1 MLFTCHM
8 IEVVGL
14 KLHGYGLM
22 IGLGI
27 LAASWTSSWLA
38 VKRGYDKKLV
48 DHGLWWVIIP
58 AMIGARL
65 YHVIDY
71 WWYYQE
77 NWMEIVQIWNGGLGI
92 WGGIIGGAIGVV
104 MLNSCLPA
112 GMVIQHLHWNKQ
124 EGRFRV
130 KPGMTWRD
138 LFDIAAMGVP
148 LGQAIGRVGNA
159 INGEIT
165 GARGEPLWAIES
177 GFDLALFGL
186 LVILAKKGS
195 VPGRI
200 AGGYLMGYGLIRI
213 ALEWLRP
220 GEQSWDIYGLPV
232 AVIMGI
238 TSVVVGWLVG
248 WHKKN
253 LR

>member
-1 MLFTCHM
+1 M

-92 WGGIIGGAIGVV
+92 WGGIIGGAMGGAIFKGF
-104 MLNSCLPA
+104 LDFARNDTAS
-112 GMVIQHLHWNKQ
+112 VIPTK
-124 EGRFRV
+124 RSA
-130 KPGMTWRD
+130 WRD
-138 LFDIAAMGVP
+138 LFDIAAVGVP

-165 GARGEPLWAIES
+165 GARGEPLWAIEA